1 LGWEDAG
8 VSGWGG
14 YEKNVLYSPEA
25 CGLRLIGE
33 LADADEFY
41 DFDTV
46 IVVQDVA
53 SGRIYAGHDSGC
65 SCPTPFEDVH
75 SLGDLTEIRTVDEI
89 RSFVKAHEEYV
100 NWPLAEQQA
109 LYRKVREVLP

>member
-1 LGWEDAG
+1 M
-8 VSGWGG
+8 SGWGG
-14 YEKNVLYSPEA
+14 YDNNVYYNPEQ

-33 LADADEFY
+33 LEDANADY
-41 DFDTV
+41 SFDTI
-46 IVVQDVA
+46 IVVQDIA
-53 SGRIYAGHDSGC
+53 SGRVYAGQDSGC

-75 SLGDLTEIRTVDEI
+75 SLGDLTEIRTDDEL
-89 RSFVKAHEEYV
+89 RAFVKAHEGYV